1 MNDRLRDLGDK
12 AVVELRAHGGLPA
25 LADFLQATLEGAPDE
40 TIAELPPVAAEP
52 EPA

>member
-12 AVVELRAHGGLPA
+12 AVAELRAHGGFVA
-25 LADFLQATLEGAPDE
+25 LADFLEASLQGVPDE
-40 TIAELPPVAAEP
+40 VIAEPPPVAAEP